1 MTAVETLPTVQNT
14 VALASTSLKL
24 EVRSQSESSYVLQLW
39 RQLEHRIGDRGLLA
53 SADWAE
59 VWIEGYGDLVPH
71 RFVLAYSNNVLRGI
85 CLVTEGVKQFDGPV
99 PIKTLHVGTAG
110 EPDADS
116 VYAEYQRLMV
126 EPEYES
132 EFVWELVSY
141 LNGQRGFDQWNLEGF
156 AGPDVEAFKR
166 HDPDLVVNELPNPYF
181 DFNIVRQK
189 GGDLLSALQKEPR
202 RQVRRSLEVLDG
214 VSTEWADSLD
224 SAMDVFSELIELH
237 QARWQADG
245 FPGVYSSER
254 FTRYH
259 ERLLA
264 RLVPQG
270 KMAFVRVRS
279 LKGTVGCVQLLIDRK
294 RACVYQCGRGNFAG
308 EKCSPGVVCDYFA
321 MEACLA
327 RGLDAY
333 DLMSPESQHKRNL
346 SNTAT
351 TMVWGAHRHP
361 RLKFFALNQAR
372 KVKQW
377 INPNQEPKP

>member
-53 SADWAE
+53 SAYWAE

-294 RACVYQCGRGNFAG
+294 RACVYQ
-308 EKCSPGVVCDYFA
+308 
-321 MEACLA
+321 
-327 RGLDAY
+327 
-333 DLMSPESQHKRNL
+333 
-346 SNTAT
+346 
-351 TMVWGAHRHP
+351 
-361 RLKFFALNQAR
+361 
-372 KVKQW
+372 
-377 INPNQEPKP
+377 